1 VVVIND
7 NLLWVVTKWGK
18 NKIVTDREENE
29 KERDEER
36 KEGYMNM
43 NK

>member
-29 KERDEER
+29 ERDEGR
-36 KEGYMNM
+36 KEGW
-43 NK
+43 